1 MRRGT
6 RDGALRIDIAGHVFR
21 IVGAPAVARAWI
33 TERYRP
39 FLTDRPST
47 MTLTVKS
54 EAHWKHGRPL
64 RPRVA
69 LEDGAFRITLAN
81 CRAEGD
87 LTTKR
92 ARLSVPR
99 APAALSPS
107 LFRAL
112 SSLLLV
118 REAGFLLH
126 AAAVVQGRSAW
137 VFCGPSESGKTTIA
151 RLAGDR
157 PVLNDETVAI
167 VRRARGY
174 AACATPFFGEGGP
187 AMATAN
193 TEAPIRGV
201 CFLRKA
207 SRFSHRRLSAG
218 EAAARAW
225 PQVFLPKK
233 DRAVI
238 DEILG
243 SLAGFARR
251 VECFDL
257 FFAPRAE
264 LWEYLDGI
272 A

>member
-1 MRRGT
+1 MRRT
-6 RDGALRIDIAGHVFR
+6 RDGALRIDVAGHVFR
-21 IVGAPAVARAWI
+21 IVGAPAAARAWI
-33 TERYRP
+33 GERYRP
-39 FLTDRPST
+39 FLTDKPPS
-47 MTLTVKS
+47 MTLTVRS
-54 EAHWKHGRPL
+54 DARWTAGRPL

-69 LEDGAFRITLAN
+69 LEDGTFRIALAN

-87 LTTKR
+87 LTTGR

-126 AAAVVQGRSAW
+126 AAAVAERGRAW

-157 PVLNDETVAI
+157 RVLNDETVAI

-193 TEAPIRGV
+193 ASAPIRGV
-201 CFLRKA
+201 CFLHKA
-207 SRFSHRRLSAG
+207 PRFFHRRLSAA

-233 DRAVI
+233 NRAVV
-238 DEILG
+238 DAILG
-243 SLAGFARR
+243 SLTEFAAR

-257 FFAPRAE
+257 FFAPRPE